1 MTLHLERVG
10 VFFFCLKRVD
20 TTLLSIVFNIY
31 IMQEIQNKIQELESQ
46 LTGNMFADMN
56 VKDEIHNLKMKM
68 NGTKPPQQ
76 EIDCIGCGS

>member
-10 VFFFCLKRVD
+10 VFFFALKEL
-20 TTLLSIVFNIY
+20 TLHYYPLFLTN
-31 IMQEIQNKIQELESQ
+31 MQEIQNKIQQLESQ

-68 NGTKPPQQ
+68 NGTKPPEQ